1 MPAAN
6 DRDSSSSL
14 TGKAKSGAWTPT
26 STRLKFNDWGRVRHS
41 SPSVRSM
48 AVALVFCF
56 NQKRC
61 RSPPNKKHE
70 PFTLSVPHVQTPRE
84 MQTMSMPTLQIRVPL
99 WPSLK
104 DQDATARQEAR
115 NHGVG
120 YESEHH
126 GLCMLPHSPQMQWMA
141 CRGLFRTWGFPELTT
156 SNYMKIWQNNRYRV
170 LKYLPGFTCRSLA
183 ALWRAG
189 SSSTFWH
196 GIIPNRT
203 WPKTFP

>member
-48 AVALVFCF
+48 AVALVFSF

-61 RSPPNKKHE
+61 RSPPNKKHD
-70 PFTLSVPHVQTPRE
+70 PFTLSVPHVETPRDADNVHANSAN
-84 MQTMSMPTLQIRVPL
+84 MR
-99 WPSLK
+99 PSLA
-104 DQDATARQEAR
+104 QPEGSGCHCPPR
-115 NHGVG
+115 
-120 YESEHH
+120 
-126 GLCMLPHSPQMQWMA
+126 SPQPR
-141 CRGLFRTWGFPELTT
+141 CRVWIGASWPLYAATQPTDAIDGVQRTLSNMRFPELTT